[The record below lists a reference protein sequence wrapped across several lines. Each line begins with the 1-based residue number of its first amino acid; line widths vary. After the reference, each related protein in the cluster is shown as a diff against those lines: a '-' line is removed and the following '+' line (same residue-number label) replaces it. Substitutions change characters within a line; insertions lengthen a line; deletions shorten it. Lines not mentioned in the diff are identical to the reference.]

1 MHFSQFTS
9 FTLEMVF
16 NHFYDLIRR
25 FVEGTWASNQM
36 GLVSKM
42 VVFLELL
49 ILVPYV
55 NFAEPDGLKNYP
67 KNANNIVNW
76 EFWVTILCPINFE
89 G

>member
-1 MHFSQFTS
+1 
-9 FTLEMVF
+9 
-16 NHFYDLIRR
+16 
-25 FVEGTWASNQM
+25 M

-67 KNANNIVNW
+67 KNPNNIVN
-76 EFWVTILCPINFE
+76 
-89 G
+89 

>member
-55 NFAEPDGLKNYP
+55 NFAESDGLKNYQ
-67 KNANNIVNW
+67 KK
-76 EFWVTILCPINFE
+76 L
-89 G
+89 